1 MHDIRCL
8 FLVPE
13 PIEVEME
20 VVNPGSVPPSV
31 EVEGTLPSGSA
42 QQQPGTQVEYVRR
55 FKRKAETDR
64 EELEKE
70 IREDANAMLK
80 DNEEFDWFWV
90 GSGEPVFL
98 ASLGALEG
106 PASFTPATAPEMCSG
121 SLDSVCFN
129 RGNEHEFVKMRLGG
143 QDVLVWKPDSII
155 DDQSLRELNLE
166 QRFNGMQEEVRNLE
180 HCKAGRI
187 ITQSELE
194 DMKRKLPGLRLI
206 QSRWVAAYKNSERVR
221 ARIVAKDFN
230 RGSSARSLGFS
241 SPTPSIESVH
251 LVLAFAA

>member
-1 MHDIRCL
+1 MVAPGIRHNAECKKR
-8 FLVPE
+8 FAEFEEERRKERRVVVEDEQPVTVDVRHQMPTPNPE

-20 VVNPGSVPPSV
+20 ENPGSVPPSV

-55 FKRKAETDR
+55 LQRKAETDR

-106 PASFTPATAPEMCSG
+106 PASFTPATAPEMC
-121 SLDSVCFN
+121 F
-129 RGNEHEFVKMRLGG
+129 
-143 QDVLVWKPDSII
+143 
-155 DDQSLRELNLE
+155 
-166 QRFNGMQEEVRNLE
+166 
-180 HCKAGRI
+180 
-187 ITQSELE
+187 
-194 DMKRKLPGLRLI
+194 
-206 QSRWVAAYKNSERVR
+206 
-221 ARIVAKDFN
+221 
-230 RGSSARSLGFS
+230 GF
-241 SPTPSIESVH
+241 T
-251 LVLAFAA
+251 